1 MTQNVKLTT
10 SNQLLYQN
18 NLIIGFANNINNNIS
33 TLNSHISITK
43 NIESALSDTILFENS
58 RASTSK
64 SSLSTAINFTE
75 KNRAINAESSLT
87 RQISTEKNRAINS
100 ETVLFNLIS
109 NETSR
114 AIIIENNLSSHFVN
128 NIMGGIPH
136 SSLDTLDEIA
146 NALND
151 NKDIITTIVNN
162 ISNETV
168 RAKLSEISLS
178 NKISINVSNDRS
190 TERNLSNSISN
201 ITTRAISLETSLST
215 AINFTEYNRALSTEN
230 VLNTA
235 ISRESSILI
244 FNTNKIIS
252 SESARGTIIKTNL
265 STNVSSLEYKTQSI
279 NNNNDS
285 LIFTAPIN
293 IRNTPGMVVGLT
305 NNTTYKNFENYLD
318 INSGET
324 TADNYRNINTFTI
337 LKSGV
342 YIINVT
348 AEFNQVNSGMSNWDL
363 ELFELSY
370 INGGR
375 SPISSSFVFAQRG
388 FYDYGT
394 DANNRYNRSIS
405 MSGTVNINNDNTPI
419 YLNGRLRING
429 TLEFHS
435 SISYLRIA

>member
-33 TLNSHISITK
+33 TLNSHITITK
-43 NIESALSDTILFENS
+43 DIESALSNTISSEKS
-58 RASTSK
+58 RASISK

-75 KNRAINAESSLT
+75 YNRSINAESSLT
-87 RQISTEKNRAINS
+87 GQISREKNRAINS

-168 RAKLSEISLS
+168 RANLSEISLS

-190 TERNLSNSISN
+190 TERILSNSIFN

-244 FNTNKIIS
+244 FNTNGIIS
-252 SESARGTIIKTNL
+252 SESARGTIIKTAL
-265 STNVSSLEYKTQSI
+265 STNVSSLDYKTQSI
-279 NNNNDS
+279 DNNV
-285 LIFTAPIN
+285 IFKAPIN
-293 IRNTPGMVVGLT
+293 IRNTPQIVLGLPNRVTYKSFDALLNISTGGLT
-305 NNTTYKNFENYLD
+305 SDDYM
-318 INSGET
+318 
-324 TADNYRNINTFTI
+324 NIGNFTI
-337 LKSGV
+337 SNSGV

-348 AEFNQVNSGMSNWDL
+348 AEFNQVDSGMSNWDL

-370 INGGR
+370 NNGSR
-375 SPISSSFVFAQRG
+375 NPISSSFVFSQRG
-388 FYDYGT
+388 LYDYGT
-394 DANNRYNRSIS
+394 DVNNRYNRCVS

-419 YLNGRLRING
+419 FVNARFRLNGLKAFNI
-429 TLEFHS
+429 